1 MLRAGS
7 VHGQLRWGARND
19 GELPNSEVG
28 SPPALRLA
36 TVGTRSRGASTAMRE
51 TFVTDVPDNTFE
63 VLGDPEALSDEFFD
77 SLAGL
82 LLELVADP
90 KSEPVAVEQS
100 HEQRKAV

>member
-1 MLRAGS
+1 M
-7 VHGQLRWGARND
+7 
-19 GELPNSEVG
+19 
-28 SPPALRLA
+28 
-36 TVGTRSRGASTAMRE
+36 
-51 TFVTDVPDNTFE
+51 TDVPDNTFE